1 MKESEVTSINVKTN
15 SNIFSTSIS
24 KAFLSL
30 IFLLSIHGS
39 IQAQTL
45 NQVSESLIQDIK
57 KSQQRLNKR
66 EETIAKEKIVLAK
79 AIAIEQK
86 KLIKLREKT
95 AVNRRL
101 VDDNTLAL
109 TQIQDRLKLW
119 RDQDNYQKR
128 LLLALAEKQAL
139 PITKINQV
147 AADNQIGLKVF
158 QDHVQNNQYALAPQ
172 WQQQKIVRPSGE
184 VIAANVIS
192 LGPVK
197 WYLLKN
203 HQQGGLLDDN
213 LRVTL
218 IFDELKTASL
228 AKLFKTNQAQITFDP
243 TLERAL
249 QLENQS
255 ESVYEHI
262 ERGGIWAI
270 PIILFALFA
279 LLIALSKAWQLWRLP
294 ESMPLLAERI
304 DVIAKLRVVTDK
316 LARLEQLQEQLKGAE
331 KKLVQIT
338 LATPTQVQRDD
349 MLLAYLVEHRQKLN
363 ARLGA
368 IAITAAVSPLL
379 GLLGTVS
386 GMIETFQMMTIFGA
400 GDPSV
405 VSGGISKALITTELG
420 LVVAIP
426 ALILHALLSRKIK
439 NHNTQLDTTA
449 IRLGKMETGS

>member
-1 MKESEVTSINVKTN
+1 MIAFILKSANQFFRVFGIMSVSLVT
-15 SNIFSTSIS
+15 
-24 KAFLSL
+24 
-30 IFLLSIHGS
+30 LLSITCV
-39 IQAQTL
+39 QAQTL
-45 NQVSESLIQDIK
+45 NQVSESLLQDIK
-57 KSQQRLNKR
+57 KSQQRLTKR
-66 EETIAKEKIVLAK
+66 EAIISKEKIALAK
-79 AIAIEQK
+79 AISIEQE
-86 KLIKLREKT
+86 KLLTLREKT

-128 LLLALAEKQAL
+128 LLLELAEKIEL
-139 PITKINQV
+139 PIEKINQV
-147 AADNQIGLKVF
+147 AVDNQIGLEVF
-158 QDHVQNNQYALAPQ
+158 KDYVKTNQEALAPQ
-172 WQQQKIVRPSGE
+172 WQQQKIVQLSGE
-184 VIAANVIS
+184 IVTAHVVT
-192 LGPVK
+192 LGPVT
-197 WYLLKN
+197 WYLLNN

-213 LRVTL
+213 NRVTL
-218 IFDELKTASL
+218 VFDELKTASL
-228 AKLFKTNQAQITFDP
+228 AKLITEHKAQITFDP

-262 ERGGIWAI
+262 ERGGIWAV
-270 PIILFALFA
+270 PIMLFALFA
-279 LLIALSKAWQLWRLP
+279 LLIALSKVWQLSRLP
-294 ESMPLLAERI
+294 ELMPLLAERI
-304 DVIAKLRVVTDK
+304 DVIAKSRVVSDK
-316 LARLEQLQEQLKGAE
+316 IERLNQLQAQLKGAE
-331 KKLVQIT
+331 QKLVQIT
-338 LATPTQVQRDD
+338 LATPSQVQRDD

-386 GMIETFQMMTIFGA
+386 GMIETFQMMTIFGS

-426 ALILHALLSRKIK
+426 SLILHALLSRKIK
-439 NHNTQLDTTA
+439 NYNTKLDTTA
-449 IRLGKMETGS
+449 IRLGKMDTHI